1 MEVRRSGTATPSS
14 RSVTLNVRGLTYP
27 LLTLL
32 GECSDDDWLEVA
44 RPNILDRM
52 YAYAEENIE
61 FSILGLVRDP
71 LPDLIQQLAVNVRS
85 LEILNE
91 RLMSQEG
98 GAPETEATLLALK
111 ETVLGPDSS
120 LALTRADIDAAVV
133 PDAIQAGSQNSLS
146 EQLRQ
151 HQQGL
156 STAQRELRGRIR
168 EQQQTQRADED
179 HATGRRHD
187 YGPAIRTWLRC
198 LARKQLLAEL
208 LQ

>member
-1 MEVRRSGTATPSS
+1 M
-14 RSVTLNVRGLTYP
+14 
-27 LLTLL
+27 LTLL

-91 RLMSQEG
+91 RLMSLED

-111 ETVLGPDSS
+111 ETVLGPDPS

-133 PDAIQAGSQNSLS
+133 PDAIQAESQNSLS

-151 HQQGL
+151 RQRGL
-156 STAQRELRGRIR
+156 TTAQRELRGRIR

-179 HATGRRHD
+179 HATGRRYD
-187 YGPAIRTWLRC
+187 YGPAIRTWLRF
-198 LARKQLLAEL
+198 LARRQLIAEL